1 MIVNPLSPNVQIHIQ
16 ILQTEQTDIIH
27 FLKVL
32 ARECAV
38 VHVS

>member
-1 MIVNPLSPNVQIHIQ
+1 MTVNPLSLNVQIHIQ
-16 ILQTEQTDIIH
+16 ILQAEQTDIIH

>member
-16 ILQTEQTDIIH
+16 ILQAEQTDIIH